1 MIYFFWDFFFLSCIV
16 DLKPAFWLRCPQRA
30 CDSTWWSV
38 RPVIYL
44 RVFFLLCTRS
54 GLQVQ
59 PAPLPDQMPRSGAGR
74 IHLCHIGCCWVFF
87 SCRLIF
93 LCYCYCKG
101 GGKQDVSTHIHSHS
115 SGWEKAAAFS
125 NRWSQRLL
133 ETNNDK
139 VLCSPGRPSLK

>member
-1 MIYFFWDFFFLSCIV
+1 MISFFFFFLSCIV

-87 SCRLIF
+87 FMQTYFFCVIVIVRV
-93 LCYCYCKG
+93 

-115 SGWEKAAAFS
+115 SGGKKAAAFS
-125 NRWSQRLL
+125 NQWSQRLS